1 MSPKL
6 TRESL
11 WNLESYAE
19 RRDEFRAQVLA
30 EKKHRRISLGPHATL
45 LFENFLTM
53 KYQVQEMLRTE
64 RIFEAAGIEEEIAAY
79 NPIIP
84 DGTNWKATMLIEYPD
99 EAERR
104 VALARM
110 PGVEDKVW
118 VQVEGCNQI
127 FAIANEDMERS
138 TEEKTAAVHFLR
150 FELDPSS
157 IRALQQGAQ
166 IAMGIDH
173 PELDYRIA
181 AITDESRK
189 SLLGDL
195 AAA

>member
-118 VQVEGCNQI
+118 VQVEGCNQT

>member
-1 MSPKL
+1 
-6 TRESL
+6 
-11 WNLESYAE
+11 
-19 RRDEFRAQVLA
+19 
-30 EKKHRRISLGPHATL
+30 
-45 LFENFLTM
+45 M